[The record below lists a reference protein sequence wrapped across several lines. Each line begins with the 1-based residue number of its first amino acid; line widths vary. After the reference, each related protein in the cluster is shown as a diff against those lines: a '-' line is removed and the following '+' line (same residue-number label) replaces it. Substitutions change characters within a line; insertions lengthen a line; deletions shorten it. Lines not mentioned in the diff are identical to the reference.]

1 MSALYFAAAMRDNG
15 GGTVI
20 GSELVPAKIATAKS
34 NLADAGLSGCVDIRE
49 GEARVTLSDLG
60 GPVDFVLI
68 DGWPVSQE
76 PSLAREVIQ
85 VVAPQIRIG
94 GYVVNDNAEPD
105 FLEFIRDLA
114 NGFISVNLPLKS
126 GTELCVKVS

>member
-1 MSALYFAAAMRDNG
+1 VGFQKISWEETEKQKARRCRAQEFGPKPCREKMSGRKRL
-15 GGTVI
+15 
-20 GSELVPAKIATAKS
+20 
-34 NLADAGLSGCVDIRE
+34 
-49 GEARVTLSDLG
+49 
-60 GPVDFVLI
+60 
-68 DGWPVSQE
+68 
-76 PSLAREVIQ
+76 EVIQ

-105 FLEFIRDLA
+105 FLEFIRDSA